1 MTEKI
6 CIRFKRISE
15 LYNDLELPSYSTEG
29 SSGMDI
35 RAAITEDKIIEPG
48 KIELIPTN
56 LQVEIPEGF
65 ELQVRPRSG
74 LAANYGIGVL
84 NSPGTI
90 DSDYRGEIK
99 IILINLGNQPFKI
112 KRGDRIAQMVL
123 SKYYKADIQLT
134 DELSDSKRNSGGFGH
149 TGI

>member
-1 MTEKI
+1 MSDKVLLK
-6 CIRFKRISE
+6 FKLVSDKFSDIP
-15 LYNDLELPSYSTEG
+15 LPSYSTEG

-35 RAAITEDKIIEPG
+35 RAAINDSIIIEPG
-48 KIELIPTN
+48 TIHIIPTN

-65 ELQVRPRSG
+65 ELQIRPRSG
-74 LAANYGIGVL
+74 LAAKYGITLL

-99 IILINLGNQPFKI
+99 IIITNLGSQPFTI
-112 KRGDRIAQMVL
+112 KRGDRIAQMIL
-123 SKYYKADIQLT
+123 TKFYKANIEIVEELT
-134 DELSDSKRNSGGFGH
+134 ESHRGNGGFGH